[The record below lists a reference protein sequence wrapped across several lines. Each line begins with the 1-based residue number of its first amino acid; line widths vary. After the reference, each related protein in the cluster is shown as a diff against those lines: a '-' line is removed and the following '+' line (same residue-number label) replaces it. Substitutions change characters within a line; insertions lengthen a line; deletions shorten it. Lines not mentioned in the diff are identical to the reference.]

1 MTRITVGEMMASDN
15 SPLAD
20 ELLGPA
26 HVVLPGRQFGKT
38 AQARRMLYANPGL
51 VEAGP
56 GDAVSFVILGE
67 PVSHKNGYHIVTISN
82 HAAIV
87 KSKEAI
93 DYELN
98 SLRQIPPTAR
108 VRFEGPVYVEMTLY
122 YTSERKDLDESLVLD
137 VLQDKWVKRSA
148 RERLVL
154 GPTLLQAGVYRNDR
168 QVRDKRIRHAIDR
181 ANPRA
186 EITVKPL
193 TAQQALDLP
202 SEAHDAN

>member
-1 MTRITVGEMMASDN
+1 MTRITVGEMMASDA

-26 HVVLPGRQFGKT
+26 HDVAIPIKHWLGSSIAECRK
-38 AQARRMLYANPGL
+38 
-51 VEAGP
+51 GP
-56 GDAVSFVILGE
+56 DGAVSFVILGE
-67 PVSHKNGYHIVTISN
+67 PVSHKNGYHVVTIRD

-93 DYELN
+93 DYEHAFLP
-98 SLRQIPPTAR
+98 QIPPVAR

-122 YTSERKDLDESLVLD
+122 YTTERKDLDESLVLD
-137 VLQDKWVKRSA
+137 LMQDRWAAPSKTSKGSKRT
-148 RERLVL
+148 RFLC
-154 GPTLLQAGVYRNDR
+154 QAGVYRNDR

-193 TAQQALDLP
+193 TAQQAALDLP
-202 SEAHDAN
+202 SEATDAS